1 MDRKRLA
8 ISLLAFGAISL
19 AGVTANAE
27 EGNWY
32 AEGGFHFVNVDD
44 AGLDVTVGLIGVN
57 GGYAFANGFAIEAL
71 LAQGVLDDDI
81 VFMAEDVSVGFGTT
95 YGIAGKYTYDFNEK
109 GRVYA
114 KLRYTSIEAEVKVL
128 GITVSDRES
137 KVGWGVGGSFDV
149 SERTYLIGEVNQFME
164 DSIGGFIGLGIR
176 F

>member
-1 MDRKRLA
+1 MNRKRLA

-19 AGVTANAE
+19 TSVTANAE

-32 AEGGFHFVNVDD
+32 AEGGFHFVNIDD
-44 AGLDVTVGLIGVN
+44 AGLDVTVGIIGVN
-57 GGYAFANGFAIEAL
+57 GGYAFENGFAIEAM
-71 LAQGVLDDDI
+71 LAQGVLDDD
-81 VFMAEDVSVGFGTT
+81 VMVLGEDVSVGIGTT
-95 YGIAGKYTYDFNEK
+95 YGIAGKYTYDINEK

-114 KLRYTSIEAEVKVL
+114 KLRYTSIEAEAKVL

-137 KVGWGVGGSFDV
+137 KVGWGIGGSFDV